1 MTTLYAGWLLIR
13 VSCMT
18 AVAGTRFTNPEIAM
32 AKSSLHSL
40 LKVNYC

>member
-1 MTTLYAGWLLIR
+1 MATLYAGRLLIW

-32 AKSSLHSL
+32 AKSSLHLL